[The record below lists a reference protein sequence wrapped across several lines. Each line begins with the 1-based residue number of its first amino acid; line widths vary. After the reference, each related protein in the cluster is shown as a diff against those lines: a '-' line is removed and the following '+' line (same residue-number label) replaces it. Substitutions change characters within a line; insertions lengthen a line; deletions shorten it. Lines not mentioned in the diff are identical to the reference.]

1 MFLAN
6 LLIKFSNG
14 AFSFSQDGDKV
25 SLTVDMSQSCVTL
38 PDNVTVADSSPVA
51 TPQVVNPLNPA
62 DFPPIT
68 QHEEVAPRPQK
79 QAPSIPPREVEI
91 DDTDV
96 APTAP
101 AIPAPAVEERI
112 LNSVEEATALLASD
126 HFVQAERDDGSVY
139 VGSTPPAIIPPHI
152 AALMRYAQQQQ
163 QAATPA
169 PAPEVQ
175 VHNEAPAAP
184 VSQTYGTPP
193 AATQA
198 VQQTQ
203 AAQHTGAIPAAPI
216 AAGTGYTAAPAAPQ
230 PVGQANSTPVP
241 ASVLNQAPQS
251 EQTRIEG
258 ATAFLA
264 GGSPITA
271 QQGQGANP
279 QQAAGNLMAAATN
292 IL

>member
-51 TPQVVNPLNPA
+51 TPQAVNPLNPA

-68 QHEEVAPRPQK
+68 QYEEVAPRPQK

-163 QAATPA
+163 
-169 PAPEVQ
+169 
-175 VHNEAPAAP
+175 
-184 VSQTYGTPP
+184 

-198 VQQTQ
+198 YGAPP
-203 AAQHTGAIPAAPI
+203 AAPAYTPALDPTVATTATGGIPAAPI

>member
-1 MFLAN
+1 MFLSN

-25 SLTVDMSQSCVTL
+25 SLTVDMSQSCVSL

-51 TPQVVNPLNPA
+51 TPQAVNPLNPA
-62 DFPPIT
+62 DFPPIM

-112 LNSVEEATALLASD
+112 LNSVEEAAALLASD

-163 QAATPA
+163 
-169 PAPEVQ
+169 
-175 VHNEAPAAP
+175 
-184 VSQTYGTPP
+184 

-198 VQQTQ
+198 YDAPP
-203 AAQHTGAIPAAPI
+203 AAPAYTPALDPAVATTATGGIPAAPI

>member
-1 MFLAN
+1 MFLSN

-51 TPQVVNPLNPA
+51 TPQAVNPLNPA

-68 QHEEVAPRPQK
+68 QQEEVAPRPQK
-79 QAPSIPPREVEI
+79 QAPSISPREVEI

-112 LNSVEEATALLASD
+112 LNSVEEAAALLASD

-152 AALMRYAQQQQ
+152 AALMRYAQQAQ
-163 QAATPA
+163 
-169 PAPEVQ
+169 
-175 VHNEAPAAP
+175 
-184 VSQTYGTPP
+184 

-198 VQQTQ
+198 YDAPP
-203 AAQHTGAIPAAPI
+203 AAPAYTPALDPAVATTATGGIPAAPI
-216 AAGTGYTAAPAAPQ
+216 AAGTGYAAPQ
-230 PVGQANSTPVP
+230 LVGQANSTPVP

>member
-163 QAATPA
+163 
-169 PAPEVQ
+169 
-175 VHNEAPAAP
+175 
-184 VSQTYGTPP
+184 

-198 VQQTQ
+198 YDAPP
-203 AAQHTGAIPAAPI
+203 AAPAYTPALDPAVATTATGGIPAAPI

-241 ASVLNQAPQS
+241 ASVLVQAPQS

>member
-1 MFLAN
+1 MFLSN

-62 DFPPIT
+62 NFPPIT

-163 QAATPA
+163 
-169 PAPEVQ
+169 
-175 VHNEAPAAP
+175 
-184 VSQTYGTPP
+184 

-198 VQQTQ
+198 YDAPP
-203 AAQHTGAIPAAPI
+203 AAPAYTPALDPAVATTATGGIPAAPI